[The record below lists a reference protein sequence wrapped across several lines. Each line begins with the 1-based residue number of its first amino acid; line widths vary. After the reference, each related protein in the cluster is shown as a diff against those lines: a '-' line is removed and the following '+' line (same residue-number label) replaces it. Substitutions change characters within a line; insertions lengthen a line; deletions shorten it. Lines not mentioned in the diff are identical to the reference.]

1 MGVEWDKNIP
11 NRLLSIDIVIPI
23 IFYGQ
28 TVSSSW
34 PGQLL
39 PQSFQVLMEA
49 KPVIFNLVIPNDF
62 SWFCFVILYLLLYVS
77 DELN

>member
-11 NRLLSIDIVIPI
+11 NRLLPIDIVIPI
-23 IFYGQ
+23 LFYGQ

-49 KPVIFNLVIPNDF
+49 KPVIFNLIIPNDF
-62 SWFCFVILYLLLYVS
+62 SSWFLFCNFVFVVVRCR
-77 DELN
+77 